1 MRVISGTARGTKLE
15 SLEGLSTRPTIDRV
29 KEGIFSSI
37 QFSVPGARVLDLFA
51 GSGQMGI
58 ECLSRGAAH
67 GVFVD
72 SNRDAVNIVIRN
84 VKACSLFDKARVVN
98 MSAQDFLRTTKDE
111 FDLVFLDPPYSMGI
125 LDEIMEKVY
134 QITAPGG
141 IIMAESELGWSLK
154 KEIPGLVQ
162 KKQYKYGK
170 VLVTKF
176 VKENEE

>member
-58 ECLSRGAAH
+58 ECLSRGAAR